1 MMTME
6 EKLANI
12 ETNRNRLAGML
23 AGTTYDLIH
32 YSLGTPI
39 LTTSPNP
46 HAYVVLDRSDNSVI
60 PGLMV
65 FFSFGL
71 DDIAWLDKPR
81 TIENPNEREKLLV
94 KPDTD
99 KDDVIRFIRT
109 RKDAC
114 KDIKELISDFI
125 VNRLGINLCSVKSI
139 NVDRQEDGQIKDIK
153 IEFIPSA
160 E

>member
-12 ETNRNRLAGML
+12 ETNRNRLSSML
-23 AGTTYDLIH
+23 TGTTFELIH
-32 YSLGTPI
+32 YILGTPI

-46 HAYVVLDRSDNSVI
+46 HAYVVLDKSDNSVI

-94 KPDTD
+94 KPNTG
-99 KDDVIRFIRT
+99 KDDVIRFIRAQ
-109 RKDAC
+109 KDAWQNS
-114 KDIKELISDFI
+114 KTTTELA
-125 VNRLGINLCSVKSI
+125 L
-139 NVDRQEDGQIKDIK
+139 
-153 IEFIPSA
+153 
-160 E
+160 

>member
-6 EKLANI
+6 EKLTNI
-12 ETNRNRLAGML
+12 ETNRTRLSSML
-23 AGTTYDLIH
+23 SGTTFELIH
-32 YSLGTPI
+32 YSVGTPI

-60 PGLMV
+60 IGLMV

-99 KDDVIRFIRT
+99 KYDVIQFIQKQ
-109 RKDAC
+109 KDAW
-114 KDIKELISDFI
+114 KNSDTNHELA
-125 VNRLGINLCSVKSI
+125 L
-139 NVDRQEDGQIKDIK
+139 
-153 IEFIPSA
+153 
-160 E
+160 

>member
-1 MMTME
+1 MMMME

-23 AGTTYDLIH
+23 AGTTYDLIPH
-32 YSLGTPI
+32 SLGTPI
-39 LTTSPNP
+39 LTPTPNP

-60 PGLMV
+60 PGLVV

-139 NVDRQEDGQIKDIK
+139 NVDRKEDGQIKEIN

>member
-1 MMTME
+1 MITME

-12 ETNRNRLAGML
+12 ETNRNRLSSML
-23 AGTTYDLIH
+23 SGTTFELIY
-32 YSLGTPI
+32 YSVGTPI

-46 HAYVVLDRSDNSVI
+46 HVYVVLDRSNNSVI

-94 KPDTD
+94 KPNTD
-99 KDDVIRFIRT
+99 KDDVIRFIREQ
-109 RKDAC
+109 KDAWQNS
-114 KDIKELISDFI
+114 KATTELA
-125 VNRLGINLCSVKSI
+125 L
-139 NVDRQEDGQIKDIK
+139 
-153 IEFIPSA
+153 
-160 E
+160 